1 VLYYKRL
8 RNAFSVADYPGEE
21 NTMLQKPLP
30 VVCDHL
36 LHVPDGEANER
47 TPVVVGSERWYIWL
61 AEEQNRSFSFRN
73 ALGTFTVRR
82 ECKRH
87 GWYWYIYRKSG
98 GKLRKA
104 YLGKAEEVTLERL
117 GLVAAT
123 LVDQPDGGDDP
134 DDGLRRADEQA
145 LLGHTDPLSGSQ
157 PSSLAPTVTSQAQP
171 EPVNRRTLPAPL
183 TPLIGRQQEVATVCA
198 LLRRAQVRLLVLT
211 GPGGI
216 GKTRMA
222 LQIATDL
229 RQDFSAGVCFVSL
242 EPLRDPAL
250 VAPTIANAL
259 GLRETARKSVVDQLK
274 GSLSS
279 QHLLLLLDNFEQVA
293 PAAPLLTDLLAAC
306 PKLKVLVSSRTRLHV
321 RGEHK
326 YEVPPLALPDPKQL
340 PDSGALSQY
349 AAVAL
354 FLQCTWA
361 LEPTFQVTGTSTRAI
376 AEICLRL
383 EGVPLAIELAAAR
396 IKQLPPQA
404 LLAQLEHRLP
414 VLTSGPQ
421 DAPARQQTLRNTLAW
436 SYDLLNSWE
445 QQLLRHL
452 SVFVGGCTLQAAEA
466 VCRALGDGVGTG
478 LASVFDG
485 VASLI
490 DKSLLYQ
497 TEREGEEP
505 RFGMLEMTR
514 EYGQEMLAMCEET
527 EAARQAHAVYYL
539 ALVEQAAQAW
549 EGPQHAVWLGRLE
562 RDYDNL
568 RAAMQ
573 WSLEQEEDRN
583 RLEVAFRFGGALRS
597 FWQVRGFF
605 REGRTFL
612 ERVLARSEGSL
623 PSWRAKALNDAVLLA
638 VSQGDHE
645 WGEALCQE
653 NLVRCRELGEDS
665 AVARALYLLGW
676 LALLK
681 GKLAAAHARLSE
693 SLALFRKMG
702 DKGGSLV
709 SLFWMGV
716 VLITQ
721 GEYTRAR
728 ALFEYTLAMQREL
741 ANKRGIAWSLFQLA
755 GVFFLSQSDLTTV
768 RPLLAEAGALF
779 REIGDTWG
787 IAECSWLLGWLALQQ
802 GDAVTAH
809 TRLSQS
815 LTLFSELGNRRGI
828 ARSLSHLGDVAAVQ
842 HDWVRARMLYEESLT
857 QAQEVSDKFQI
868 ASCLEGVAGITAA
881 GGASLAHVLWA
892 AQLWGAAEALRET
905 MGAPL
910 PPVERATYEERVA
923 AARGS
928 IGKRIFSAYWAQG
941 RTMTPEQA
949 LAAQGKAAMPS
960 QRSTEPA
967 LISSKSAAAN
977 LAGLTAR
984 EVEVLRWVALGLTD
998 AQVAEQLVI
1007 SPRTV
1012 TSHLSSIYNKLGV
1025 TSRAAATRFAVDH
1038 QLV

>member
-1 VLYYKRL
+1 M
-8 RNAFSVADYPGEE
+8 P
-21 NTMLQKPLP
+21 QKPLP
-30 VVCDHL
+30 VVADHL
-36 LHVPDGEANER
+36 LHVPAREANEQ
-47 TPVVVGSERWYIWL
+47 TLVVVGSEMWYAWL

-82 ECKRH
+82 ERKRH

-134 DDGLRRADEQA
+134 DDGPRRADEQVLIGYTA
-145 LLGHTDPLSGSQ
+145 SLRGSQ
-157 PSSLAPTVTSQAQP
+157 PSSLAPTVTSRAQP
-171 EPVNRRTLPAPL
+171 EPVNRHTLPAPL
-183 TPLIGRQQEVATVCA
+183 TPLIGRQQEVATVCR
-198 LLRRAQVRLLVLT
+198 LLRHAQVRLLVLT

-229 RQDFSAGVCFVSL
+229 RQDFPAGVCFVSL
-242 EPLRDPAL
+242 EPLRDPLL

-259 GLRETARKSVVDQLK
+259 GLRETTRTSVADQLK
-274 GSLSS
+274 DFLSF

-321 RGEHK
+321 RGEH
-326 YEVPPLALPDPKQL
+326 EWVVPPLAQPDPKHL
-340 PDSGALSQY
+340 ADSGALSQY

-354 FLQCTWA
+354 FLQCAWA
-361 LEPTFQVTGTSTRAI
+361 LRPDFQVTGTSTRAI
-376 AEICLRL
+376 AEVCLRL

-421 DAPARQQTLRNTLAW
+421 DAPVRQQTLRNTLAW

-445 QQLLRHL
+445 QWLLRQL

-466 VCRALGDGVGTG
+466 VCRALGDGDGTELG
-478 LASVFDG
+478 SVLDG

-490 DKSLLYQ
+490 DKSLLHQ

-514 EYGQEMLAMCEET
+514 EYGQEMLALCEET
-527 EAARQAHAVYYL
+527 EAAQQAHALYYL
-539 ALVEQAAQAW
+539 SLVEQAAHAW
-549 EGPQHAVWLGRLE
+549 EGPQHALWLGRLE
-562 RDYDNL
+562 RDHDNL

-573 WSLEQEEDRN
+573 WSLEQGKGQD
-583 RLEVAFRFGGALRS
+583 RLEAAFRFGAALRS
-597 FWQVRGFF
+597 FWQVRGYF

-623 PSWRAKALNDAVLLA
+623 PSLRAKALNDAVLLA
-638 VSQGDHE
+638 VSQGDHD
-645 WGEALCQE
+645 WGEVLCQD

-676 LALLK
+676 LALLQ
-681 GKLAAAHARLSE
+681 GKLATAHVRLSE

-709 SLFWMGV
+709 SLFWVGV
-716 VLITQ
+716 VAIIQ

-728 ALFEYTLAMQREL
+728 AVFEQTLAMQREL
-741 ANKRGIAWSLFQLA
+741 GNKRGIAWSLFQLA
-755 GVFFLSQSDLTTV
+755 WVFFLSQSDLIAV
-768 RPLLAEAGALF
+768 RSLLTEAGALF
-779 REIGDTWG
+779 KEIGDTWG
-787 IAECSWLLGWLALQQ
+787 IAECSQFLGRLTLQQ

-809 TRLSQS
+809 TLLEQS
-815 LTLFSELGNRRGI
+815 LTLFREIGNRRGI

-842 HDWVRARMLYEESLT
+842 QDWARARMLYEESLT
-857 QAQEVSDKFQI
+857 EAQEASDKVEI
-868 ASCLEGVAGITAA
+868 ASCLEGVAGVVAT
-881 GGASLAHVLWA
+881 GWASLANVLWA

-923 AARGS
+923 AARSS
-928 IGKRIFSAYWAQG
+928 IGKRIFSAYWALG

-960 QRSTEPA
+960 QRSTKPVS
-967 LISSKSAAAN
+967 ISSKNAAAN

-998 AQVAEQLVI
+998 AQVAAQLVI

-1025 TSRAAATRFAVDH
+1025 TSRAAATHFAMDH

>member
-1 VLYYKRL
+1 M
-8 RNAFSVADYPGEE
+8 P
-21 NTMLQKPLP
+21 QKPLP
-30 VVCDHL
+30 VVADHL
-36 LHVPDGEANER
+36 LHVPEREANEP
-47 TPVVVGSERWYIWL
+47 TPVVVGSERWYTWL

-73 ALGTFTVRR
+73 ALGTVTVRR
-82 ECKRH
+82 ERKRH
-87 GWYWYIYRKSG
+87 GWYIYRKSG

-117 GLVAAT
+117 GLAAAT
-123 LVDQPDGGDDP
+123 LVDQPGGGDDP
-134 DDGLRRADEQA
+134 DDSLRCAGERA

-157 PSSLAPTVTSQAQP
+157 PSSLTPTVISQAQP
-171 EPVNRRTLPAPL
+171 ELLNARALPVPL

-198 LLRRAQVRLLVLT
+198 LLRHAQVRLLVLT

-216 GKTRMA
+216 GKTRIA

-250 VAPTIANAL
+250 VASTIANAL
-259 GLRETARKSVVDQLK
+259 GLRETARISVLDQLK
-274 GSLSS
+274 DCLCS

-306 PKLKVLVSSRTRLHV
+306 PKIKVLVSSRTRLHV
-321 RGEHK
+321 RGEH
-326 YEVPPLALPDPKQL
+326 EFVVPPLALPDPKQL
-340 PDSGALSQY
+340 ADSGALSQY
-349 AAVAL
+349 GAVAL
-354 FLQCTWA
+354 FLQCAWA
-361 LEPTFQVTGTSTRAI
+361 LQPEFQVTGSSTCTI

-404 LLAQLEHRLP
+404 LLARLEHRLP

-436 SYDLLNSWE
+436 SYDLLDPWE
-445 QQLLRHL
+445 QWLLRQL
-452 SVFVGGCTLQAAEA
+452 SVFVSGCTLQAAEA
-466 VCRALGDGVGTG
+466 VCRTLGNGVGAG
-478 LASVFDG
+478 LGSVFDG

-497 TEREGEEP
+497 TQREGEEP

-514 EYGQEMLAMCEET
+514 EYGQEMLALCEET
-527 EAARQAHAVYYL
+527 EAARQEH
-539 ALVEQAAQAW
+539 AW
-549 EGPQHAVWLGRLE
+549 EGPQHALWVGRLE
-562 RDYDNL
+562 REHDNL

-573 WSLEQEEDRN
+573 WSLEQGGDRD
-583 RLEVAFRFGGALRS
+583 RLEAACRFGGALRS
-597 FWQVRGFF
+597 FWQVRGYF

-612 ERVLARSEGSL
+612 ERVLAQSEGRETSM
-623 PSWRAKALNDAVLLA
+623 RAKVLNDAVLLA
-638 VSQGDHE
+638 VSQGNHD

-653 NLVRCRELGEDS
+653 NLERCRKLGEDS

-676 LALLK
+676 LALLQ
-681 GKLAAAHARLSE
+681 GKPAAAHSRLSE
-693 SLALFRKMG
+693 SLALFREVG

-716 VLITQ
+716 VAIIQ
-721 GEYTRAR
+721 GEYTRAC
-728 ALFEYTLAMQREL
+728 ALFKQTLATQREL
-741 ANKRGIAWSLFQLA
+741 GNKRGIAWSLFHLA
-755 GVFFLSQSDLTTV
+755 WLFFLSQSDLTTV
-768 RPLLAEAGALF
+768 RPLLAEARALF
-779 REIGDTWG
+779 KEIGDTWG
-787 IAECSWLLGWLALQQ
+787 IAECSQLLGRLTLQQ
-802 GDAVTAH
+802 GDAVTAY
-809 TRLSQS
+809 TLLEQS
-815 LTLFSELGNRRGI
+815 LTLFREIGNRRGI
-828 ARSLSHLGDVAAVQ
+828 ARSLSHLGDVAAMQ
-842 HDWVRARMLYEESLT
+842 QDWARARLLYEESLT
-857 QAQEVSDKFQI
+857 EAQEASDTVEI
-868 ASCLEGVAGITAA
+868 ASCLEGLAGVVVTAA
-881 GGASLAHVLWA
+881 GASLANVLWA

-923 AARGS
+923 AARSS

-960 QRSTEPA
+960 QRSTEPPS
-967 LISSKSAAAN
+967 ISSRNAKAN

-998 AQVAEQLVI
+998 AQVAEQLIV